1 MTANPVARLIAT
13 PIATWF
19 GCGFAPVAP
28 GTAGSLAAIAIAWLL
43 ERVYHVTAIEFGVL
57 GLLLIAPAIWA
68 AGVFAR
74 ELGKKDPGQV
84 VVDEVVGQWIT
95 LAGAM
100 HLNWKSWLAAFL
112 LFRLLDI
119 WKPPPVRQ
127 LEHLPDGV
135 GIVADDA
142 MAGVYGALVL
152 YAAGWFNLY

>member
-1 MTANPVARLIAT
+1 LTANPVARLIAT

-28 GTAGSLAAIAIAWLL
+28 GTAGSLAAIAIAWLI

-57 GLLLIAPAIWA
+57 GLLLIGPAIWA

-112 LFRLLDI
+112 LFRLFDI

-127 LEHLPDGV
+127 LEHLPGGA

-142 MAGVYGALVL
+142 MAGVYAALVL